1 VILVKAGLLAGAM
14 LLASGNLL
22 RTVPA
27 LRRPE
32 PSPEATILLRRLVA
46 GETLLVAGAVAAAAV
61 LSSLAPPP
69 KALAGIGSAS
79 AHVGPGPVTRT
90 ISTNGY
96 QLAIRVAPNRAAV
109 PNDFSVEI
117 SRNGSPVRGAEVTAR
132 FTMLDMAMPAQ
143 EYRLAEV
150 APGTY
155 AHAAPALVMVGHWG
169 MSFEIAPAGGRPFSV
184 LLLDRAGG

>member
-1 VILVKAGLLAGAM
+1 MVHLPTLASLLQTSYGHVILVKAGLLAGAM
-14 LLASGNLL
+14 LLASGNFL

-27 LRRPE
+27 LRRLE

-117 SRNGSPVRGAEVTAR
+117 SRNGSPVRGSACLLASWQDRGRAR
-132 FTMLDMAMPAQ
+132 P
-143 EYRLAEV
+143 
-150 APGTY
+150 PGSR
-155 AHAAPALVMVGHWG
+155 GWG
-169 MSFEIAPAGGRPFSV
+169 ARPCR
-184 LLLDRAGG
+184 RA